1 MRTRCLLPLFG
12 CVALLLAEEP
22 TADPMT
28 RLPVLPVPKPSVA
41 LAHGEASIVAP
52 GILTTPTAV
61 VLEGLSLIDNGPVD
75 GLEVVACL
83 EGGKYHE
90 ALVRL
95 TTGNGQLVKFA
106 MIRVLGCDDGQPPTE
121 GKGQPGRGTP
131 VRVMLEWADPDH
143 PGQWLTLDASC
154 LVRDRVTDQANP
166 PLPFIYTG
174 SRIVSAVETATN
186 GKPVKRDRF
195 MLDVTKSVSVVYDE
209 PDCLLASPFFG
220 AHIDQRFEANSAVTP
235 PPGTAVRM
243 VVMKAELPLTLVQSA
258 DGSLRPEAGAA
269 APALDDTALQALLGK
284 YYGPTCTP
292 ELRAVAVRVADPTTD
307 HAIDVATRLRIV
319 TAAAV
324 AKAWVVPVFT
334 LGPATP

>member
-12 CVALLLAEEP
+12 CVAMLLAEEP

-28 RLPVLPVPKPSVA
+28 RLPLLPAPKPSAA
-41 LAHGEASIVAP
+41 LVHGEAAIVAP

-61 VLEGLSLIDNGPVD
+61 VLEGQSLIDNGPVD

-106 MIRVLGCDDGQPPTE
+106 MIRVLGCDDGQPASE

-131 VRVMLEWADPDH
+131 VRVLLEWADPDKA
-143 PGQWLTLDASC
+143 GQWLALDASC
-154 LVRDRVTDQANP
+154 LVRDRMTDQANP

-174 SRIVSAVETATN
+174 SRIVSVIETATN

-195 MLDVTKSVSVVYDE
+195 MLDVTKSVGVVYDE

-220 AHIDQRFEANSAVTP
+220 SQTDQRFEANSAVTP
-235 PPGTAVRM
+235 PPGTPMRM
-243 VVMKAELPLTLVQSA
+243 VVMKAELPLTLVVSA
-258 DGSLRPEAGAA
+258 DGSLRPQSGAA
-269 APALDDTALQALLGK
+269 LPALDDAALQALLGK
-284 YYGPTCTP
+284 YYGPTATP
-292 ELRAVAVRVADPTTD
+292 SLRAVAVRIDDPAID
-307 HAIDVATRLRIV
+307 HEVDVATRIRIL
-319 TAAAV
+319 AAAAE

-334 LGPATP
+334 LATPVP